1 MSGPHAFHALK
12 TAGTR
17 ADSDRV
23 NAATPHPVPY
33 RRIGTILVERG
44 LITENQ
50 LAHGLAE
57 QKETGRPLGEIC
69 VERFGLDRLSLADA
83 LAEQWEEMQRANADA
98 ERMAAEL
105 EDIEA
110 TGDEL
115 PDDLSAED
123 ELRVLLEEA
132 EAARAELVTKTD
144 ELSRRLNAL
153 ETLVVGVS
161 DALAELRP
169 ENGDEAKP
177 SNGGEHAPRQRRAR
191 SNRRSATQR
200 STSG

>member
-1 MSGPHAFHALK
+1 
-12 TAGTR
+12 
-17 ADSDRV
+17 V
-23 NAATPHPVPY
+23 NAAAGHPVPY

-50 LAHGLAE
+50 LAHGLAA

-83 LAEQWEEMQRANADA
+83 LAEQWEEMQRANAEA
-98 ERMAAEL
+98 ERLAAEL
-105 EDIEA
+105 EEA
-110 TGDEL
+110 ELGDEL

-123 ELRVLLEEA
+123 ELRTLLEEA
-132 EAARAELVTKTD
+132 EAARAELVSKTD
-144 ELSRRLNAL
+144 ELGRRLAAL

-169 ENGDEAKP
+169 EDDVKQ
-177 SNGGEHAPRQRRAR
+177 SNGEQSAASRGQRR
-191 SNRRSATQR
+191 SR
-200 STSG
+200 STRRATTPGR

>member
-1 MSGPHAFHALK
+1 M
-12 TAGTR
+12 
-17 ADSDRV
+17 
-23 NAATPHPVPY
+23 NAAAGHPVPY

-69 VERFGLDRLSLADA
+69 VERFGLDRLTLADA
-83 LAEQWEEMQRANADA
+83 LAEQWEEMQRANAEA
-98 ERMAAEL
+98 ERLAAL
-105 EDIEA
+105 DEA
-110 TGDEL
+110 DEMDET

-123 ELRVLLEEA
+123 ELRILLEEA

-144 ELSRRLNAL
+144 ELSRRLAAL

-169 ENGDEAKP
+169 EGDDEPPRA
-177 SNGGEHAPRQRRAR
+177 NGGTEKPGPTRRQRRT
-191 SNRRSATQR
+191 RSAT
-200 STSG
+200 ST

>member
-1 MSGPHAFHALK
+1 V
-12 TAGTR
+12 
-17 ADSDRV
+17 D
-23 NAATPHPVPY
+23 AATGHPVPY

-69 VERFGLDRLSLADA
+69 VERFELDRLSLADA
-83 LAEQWEEMQRANADA
+83 LAEQWEEMQRANAEA
-98 ERMAAEL
+98 ERLAGGL
-105 EDIEA
+105 EDADEA
-110 TGDEL
+110 DEL

-132 EAARAELVTKTD
+132 EAARTELVNKTD
-144 ELSRRLNAL
+144 ELSRRLAAL

-169 ENGDEAKP
+169 ENGDTE
-177 SNGGEHAPRQRRAR
+177 SNGGGEHTPRQRRAR
-191 SNRRSATQR
+191 SNRRGATPR
-200 STSG
+200 STSA